1 MDPIIYS
8 SVNTKVMMLMV
19 FLSQILIV
27 GSFVVG
33 MLVINKRVTEL
44 KNESYKLFESL
55 SKQLIKEKENKCR

>member
-1 MDPIIYS
+1 
-8 SVNTKVMMLMV
+8 MMLMV